1 MARIIQSP
9 GVQITETDLS
19 LSPASLNGTNIFATG
34 FAASGPTD
42 QLIQVT
48 SVTDF
53 EQVYGAPTN
62 PAERYLFYT
71 AKQILDSGTGN
82 LFINRLP
89 YGPVAGDGFGS
100 KYSAL
105 VYPVTSFVG
114 YSTNLDATAALGL
127 SAVLSDSLTSST
139 SATYLFGTPKF
150 FELTEQQ
157 YLSCVDGSG
166 FNWSSTS
173 LPKTS
178 ITSVSA
184 FGNAGLVILNKAQVV
199 TNNAFEGYYVGVV
212 DNSNLLPTTDYDSIN
227 TVYSVASS
235 AAIPS
240 FVTIPTTKLDFTLS
254 STNINANGSL
264 SEVIENLNTFDTSRS
279 NGQSI
284 FDDTVNIGVFKLFK
298 SPFAYNASVLTVSL
312 AESFNGSFDANRQI
326 NNVNGGLPISYFI
339 GTQSIPS
346 NNITVLVNDNISN
359 RTGNTWLDTNGVPSK
374 KVRFLTAANQ
384 ARLIA
389 NNTGLSAAFGVNA
402 SVYKSASTSLGTVDA
417 LYPLG
422 AYADQAITTKDLG
435 NIPLKLD
442 RALTK
447 IDNDE
452 IVNIDLIVE
461 AGLGTIYAVA
471 SANATNYYDDS
482 APTSTGLQA
491 GLNALANTNDYTGPT
506 NTNEDLRTNYN
517 TIINKFINTAQF
529 VRKDCLF
536 ISDPIRHIFIKKDNV
551 KTLSDKTKSFSQYI
565 YSALRHLYEGVN
577 SSFITTYANW
587 VLVNDGYTGLNVW
600 VPFSGYA
607 ANLMA
612 VTDRNAQPWIA
623 AAGFNRG
630 VVTGASDLAIYPKQK
645 ERDQL
650 YKLGQ
655 NPVTLFPSD
664 GFVVFGQK
672 TLLKQPS
679 SFDRINVRRLFLY
692 LEKATKSTAKFFVF
706 EPNTLF
712 TRTRI
717 INTLSPI
724 FENAKNTQGIYDYL
738 IVCDE
743 RNNPASV
750 IDANEL
756 VIDIYIKPV
765 RTSEFILINF
775 YATRTSTNFN
785 EII

>member
-1 MARIIQSP
+1 M
-9 GVQITETDLS
+9 
-19 LSPASLNGTNIFATG
+19 
-34 FAASGPTD
+34 
-42 QLIQVT
+42 
-48 SVTDF
+48 
-53 EQVYGAPTN
+53 
-62 PAERYLFYT
+62 
-71 AKQILDSGTGN
+71 
-82 LFINRLP
+82 
-89 YGPVAGDGFGS
+89 
-100 KYSAL
+100 
-105 VYPVTSFVG
+105 
-114 YSTNLDATAALGL
+114 
-127 SAVLSDSLTSST
+127 
-139 SATYLFGTPKF
+139 
-150 FELTEQQ
+150 
-157 YLSCVDGSG
+157 
-166 FNWSSTS
+166 
-173 LPKTS
+173 
-178 ITSVSA
+178 
-184 FGNAGLVILNKAQVV
+184 
-199 TNNAFEGYYVGVV
+199 
-212 DNSNLLPTTDYDSIN
+212 
-227 TVYSVASS
+227 
-235 AAIPS
+235 
-240 FVTIPTTKLDFTLS
+240 
-254 STNINANGSL
+254 
-264 SEVIENLNTFDTSRS
+264 
-279 NGQSI
+279 
-284 FDDTVNIGVFKLFK
+284 
-298 SPFAYNASVLTVSL
+298 
-312 AESFNGSFDANRQI
+312 
-326 NNVNGGLPISYFI
+326 PISYFI

-359 RTGNTWLDTNGVPSK
+359 RTGNTWLNTNGIPSK

-435 NIPLKLD
+435 SIPLKLD

-551 KTLSDKTKSFSQYI
+551 KTLADKTKSFSQYI

-587 VLVNDGYTGLNVW
+587 ALVNDGYTGLNVW

-650 YKLGQ
+650 YKIGQ

-712 TRTRI
+712 TRTRVV
-717 INTLSPI
+717 NTLSPI

-738 IVCDE
+738 IVCDD